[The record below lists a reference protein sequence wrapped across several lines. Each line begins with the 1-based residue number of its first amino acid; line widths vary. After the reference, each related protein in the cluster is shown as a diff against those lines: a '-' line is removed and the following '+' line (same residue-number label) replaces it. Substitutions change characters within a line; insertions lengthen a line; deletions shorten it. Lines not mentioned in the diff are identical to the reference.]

1 MQYKKIKSKKLY
13 EQVAEAIEQR
23 MVDKKLLPG
32 DRLDSVEQL
41 AKSFDVGRSAIREAL
56 TSLQAKGLIEIRHG
70 EGTFV
75 RHVSTGDIAI
85 QMPPS
90 SLFNQKDME
99 ELFEARELLELGVIE
114 KAAKHRSQ
122 GQLLALQE
130 AIHMMERSLTDH
142 SASSEAD
149 FLFHMTIAE
158 AAGNRLLVKML
169 GHISKPLADQIH
181 QTRRLLAKTEPLLLE
196 RLHEEHIAIY
206 EAIERQDEQAAKEA
220 MSRHLA
226 TVKEL
231 VSAR

>member
-75 RHVSTGDIAI
+75 RHLSTEDITI

-90 SLFNQKDME
+90 SLFNQKDMVE
-99 ELFEARELLELGVIE
+99 IFEVRALLELGAIE

-122 GQLLALQE
+122 NQLLALQE
-130 AIHMMERSLTDH
+130 AIHIMEGALTDH
-142 SASSEAD
+142 LASSEAD
-149 FLFHMTIAE
+149 FLFHMTIA
-158 AAGNRLLVKML
+158 AAADNQLLVKML
-169 GHISKPLADQIH
+169 EHISKPLADQIH
-181 QTRRLLAKTEPLLLE
+181 QTRVLLKTTKPQALE
-196 RLHEEHIAIY
+196 RLHDEHIAIY
-206 EAIERQDEQAAKEA
+206 EAIERQDAPAAKEA

-231 VSAR
+231 VFS